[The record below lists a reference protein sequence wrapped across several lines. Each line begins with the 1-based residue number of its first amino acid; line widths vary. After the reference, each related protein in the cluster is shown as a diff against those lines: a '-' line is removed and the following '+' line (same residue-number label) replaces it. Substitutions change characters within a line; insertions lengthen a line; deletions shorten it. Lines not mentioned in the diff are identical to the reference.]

1 MSQVHQQWLE
11 NTIYALRAYSGIKL
25 QVTMDSSIIE
35 DLHIDS
41 LEMLELI
48 TEIERYTG
56 FPLLDEIWMKWRYL
70 RDIVNYL
77 LSVKWRWK
85 AT

>member
-1 MSQVHQQWLE
+1 
-11 NTIYALRAYSGIKL
+11 
-25 QVTMDSSIIE
+25 SIIE

-56 FPLLDEIWMKWRYL
+56 LPLLDEIWMKWRYL

-77 LSVKWRWK
+77 LSVK
-85 AT
+85 